1 MTHPDVKVLQ
11 GYLGLASSDQ
21 TGFFGDLTEQRV
33 KQFQQAHGLTADGV
47 VGAGTWQR
55 LQR

>member
-1 MTHPDVKVLQ
+1 VKVLQ